1 MAWSAAM
8 SLPWKSPFN
17 RSESSP
23 GAKPRAA
30 QAPRAPKAGA
40 DLTLDPRLLNAV
52 AVSLAAVTVL
62 LLLTAATV
70 WVVRSPWWA
79 IRSLEVRGELQRVN
93 VATLRA
99 NTLPRLQGNFFTLDL
114 AQAQQVFAAVPWV
127 RHAVVQRVWPN
138 QLRVTL
144 EEHQPVARWVA
155 PDGSER
161 LVNNRGEVFDANLGD
176 IDADKLPELSGPD
189 GASLPVLQMRQALDR
204 VFEPLNKRVASLAQS
219 GRGSWSLVLSDGAE
233 IELGRGTP
241 EEVLVRTQRF
251 ASTLSQVTGSFR
263 APLQS
268 ADLRHNGGYAIRLK
282 GVTTIDSAAS
292 AGRP

>member
-1 MAWSAAM
+1 MAWSIAM

-17 RSESSP
+17 RSGANPSAHSSASP
-23 GAKPRAA
+23 
-30 QAPRAPKAGA
+30 APRAPKAA
-40 DLTLDPRLLNAV
+40 AELTLDPRLLNAV
-52 AVSLAAVTVL
+52 AYGLAALTGL

-70 WVVRSPWWA
+70 WLMRSPWWA
-79 IRSLEVRGELQRVN
+79 IRGVEVRGDLQRVN

-114 AQAQQVFAAVPWV
+114 AQAQQVFGSVPWV

-138 QLRVTL
+138 QLRITL

-161 LVNNRGEVFDANLGD
+161 LVNTWGEVFDANLGD

-189 GASLPVLQMRQALDR
+189 GTALQVLQMRQALDR

-233 IELGRGTP
+233 LELGRGTP

-263 APLQS
+263 APLLS